1 MAKLKILAIE
11 DDEAIVKLYEL
22 ALTTD
27 IFELKTAINGKEGL
41 ESYKSWQPDIILLDI
56 MLPVTTGYASLQKI
70 RHDLADTGTTII
82 MATSLNKKEDII
94 DCMKFGIQGYL
105 IKPFDHRNIVI
116 DILNGYGKLHPGEAE
131 EAILAYKKFL
141 LSQSKETEDSH
152 TNEDTQ

>member
-22 ALTTD
+22 ALTAD
-27 IFELKTAINGKEGL
+27 IFELKTVLNGKEGL

-56 MLPVTTGYASLQKI
+56 MLPVTTGYASLQEI
-70 RHDLADTGTTII
+70 RHDMADADTTII

-105 IKPFDHRNIVI
+105 VKPFDHKNIVI

-131 EAILAYKKFL
+131 KAILEYKEFL
-141 LSQSKETEDSH
+141 LSQNKDKDS
-152 TNEDTQ
+152 EGSPDK